1 MVNAVALFHRGN
13 RMKHR
18 TTSIT
23 VMLLALMV
31 CWPAEASRLKLR
43 PRIFVVQPSVA
54 FESTQLS
61 DRHLDA

>member
-18 TTSIT
+18 TGSTT

-31 CWPAEASRLKLR
+31 YVMFNDII
-43 PRIFVVQPSVA
+43 RIV
-54 FESTQLS
+54 TG
-61 DRHLDA
+61 